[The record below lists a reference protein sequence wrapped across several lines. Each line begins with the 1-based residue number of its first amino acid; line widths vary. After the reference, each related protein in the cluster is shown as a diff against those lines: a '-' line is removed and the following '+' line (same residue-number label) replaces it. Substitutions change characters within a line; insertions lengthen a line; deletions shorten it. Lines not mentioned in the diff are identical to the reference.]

1 MTGTNG
7 DKKDSPSVKETDM
20 PANMRKT
27 TTGYQYRRV
36 VPAELR
42 VAIGKR
48 EIKKSLGKDYRQAK
62 IRLMQL
68 EVETDSAFASARA
81 AGGSP
86 ADTSLQE
93 YEQIPPM
100 SRRLQKISATEPG
113 LAERLGSLWLSTL
126 QADHEARRSGARDSD
141 ECDELEE
148 SIRDGLQHIKRALAR
163 GNVSP
168 YFSSVSTLL
177 LGRGYE
183 LVGSSEDIH
192 KLTYDFLKYVR
203 EGYDILARR
212 EDGEH
217 AEPDM
222 SKLQPPLPAAWEKT
236 KLPVRNGP
244 TWEEVL
250 NYWLNERERPPRTKR
265 EATAF
270 LNWFKDHCK
279 KDPIDVRKGDITAWL
294 QDERANKGN
303 SAKTLEKKATLLG
316 AIFSASTKD
325 DKLPVNPFSGYDY
338 RRFFTKKGEEKED
351 DREPFTTEE
360 LELIFSSEGIFTK
373 NRRMTGGG
381 GQVTRGWFT
390 LLGYTTGAR
399 IDEIG
404 ELTADS
410 VRVENKIPYIRISS
424 GKNDNSVR
432 DIPLHPEII
441 KLGFL
446 DYIDEIKKSG
456 HTNIW
461 PNLITESED
470 NSKSAVFSKW
480 FNRYIRNN
488 LNIPS
493 SKVFHSFRHNF
504 VDICRNSGTPEDLRK
519 SITGHISQ
527 DVGDTYGS
535 GFSLETKYQAINN
548 LKFTLNISSLFNLIK
563 HTNSH

>member
-1 MTGTNG
+1 
-7 DKKDSPSVKETDM
+7 M
-20 PANMRKT
+20 PPNLRKT
-27 TTGYQYRRV
+27 SGGYQYRRV
-36 VPAELR
+36 VPADLR
-42 VAIGKR
+42 EAIGKR
-48 EIKKSLGKDYRQAK
+48 EIKKNLGSVYSVAK
-62 IRLMQL
+62 KLHAQL
-68 EVETDSAFASARA
+68 EVETNALFAAARA
-81 AGGSP
+81 TDGQHSV
-86 ADTSLQE
+86 TSLQE
-93 YEQIPPM
+93 YEQTPAKL
-100 SRRLQKISATEPG
+100 RRLQKISASDPS
-113 LAERLGSLWLSTL
+113 LAERLGSLWLATL
-126 QADHEARRSGARDSD
+126 QTDFEARRSGSRDEE

-148 SIRDGLQHIKRALAR
+148 SVRDGLVHIKRALAR
-163 GNVSP
+163 GNVAP
-168 YFSSVSTLL
+168 YLPSLSTLL
-177 LGRGYE
+177 LGRGYQLE
-183 LVGSSEDIH
+183 GSEEDVH
-192 KLTYDFLKYVR
+192 KLTFDFLRSVR
-203 EGYDILARR
+203 DGYEILAKRNQ
-212 EDGEH
+212 GEH
-217 AEPDM
+217 AEPDL
-222 SKLQPPLPAAWEKT
+222 SKRLSPLPAIWEKN
-236 KLPVRNGP
+236 KNPVVNGP
-244 TWEEVL
+244 SWEDVL
-250 NYWLNERERPPRTKR
+250 NYWLNERKRPPKTER
-265 EATAF
+265 EAKTF
-270 LNWFKDHCK
+270 LHWFKEHCK

-294 QDERANKGN
+294 QDVRKIRGN
-303 SAKTLEKKATLLG
+303 SAKTLGKKATLLG

-404 ELTADS
+404 ELTVDS

-432 DIPLHPEII
+432 DIPLHPEIV

-456 HTNIW
+456 HTSIW
-461 PNLITESED
+461 PNLITESGE

-488 LNIPS
+488 LNIPT

-504 VDICRNSGTPEDLRK
+504 VDICRNSGVPEDLRK

-527 DVGDTYGS
+527 DVGDTYGI

-548 LKFTLNISSLFNLIK
+548 LKFTLNIASLFNLIK